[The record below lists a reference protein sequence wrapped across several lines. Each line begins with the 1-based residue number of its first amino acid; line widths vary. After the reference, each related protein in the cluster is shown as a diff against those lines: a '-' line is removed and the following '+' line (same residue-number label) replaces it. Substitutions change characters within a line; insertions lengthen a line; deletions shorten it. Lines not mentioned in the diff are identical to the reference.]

1 MKSLHLSRA
10 ILFWI
15 LLIALIVKAVPI
27 NLLHHRTTLITTP
40 TNQRITASS
49 SSEYT
54 PIEVHLAFT
63 QISNQIVVSFHT
75 LNYNEKLL
83 GSPMIKLSKDPNLIR
98 EVQVASIGSVVTQ
111 YGEVSHTGY
120 DFNVLLTNLEYD
132 TLYYYQCTFRN
143 GNVSSDIYHFHTR
156 TDPNRPE
163 SYETTVISYG
173 DQGILN
179 SYYVMERVKEFI
191 SNFYNSSSKNKNLF
205 VYHLGDI
212 SYADDYPGLIYQAV
226 WSWYM
231 HKMTPIMPYVAYM
244 VLPGNHEMGPLHHPY
259 YSFELGF
266 QALNHRF
273 FMPLRNNSAY
283 GHNMWY
289 SFEYGPI
296 TFISIS
302 TETNYPNNFFPEYV
316 FKGDQLAWLEQTLS
330 NIDRKRTPW
339 IIVTGHRP
347 IYSSAFG
354 YSNSHGIPD
363 GQSVPIQNAFED
375 LLVKYHVDIM
385 LVGHVHSYERTYPVY
400 KTQVERKDNFH
411 NLRYPIHIVN
421 GAGGCIEGLT
431 WSFSYH
437 WGINWSAH
445 IYNKD
450 EGYGVLKTSFNPQT
464 KIHSLSFSFYSAGEN
479 QLIDSVTI
487 TKDQHVL

>member
-1 MKSLHLSRA
+1 MSLLDIRKFDSLSLKSHLSSA
-10 ILFWI
+10 CLVLLLVLFCI
-15 LLIALIVKAVPI
+15 KAKSI
-27 NLLHHRTTLITTP
+27 TLHS
-40 TNQRITASS
+40 ASS
-49 SSEYT
+49 SSDFT
-54 PIEVHLAFT
+54 PVEVHLAFT
-63 QISNQIVVSFHT
+63 QIPNQIVVSFHT
-75 LNYNEKLL
+75 LNYDEKLL
-83 GSPMIKLSKDPNLIR
+83 GFPMIKFSHKDRTLKGEFQTATLGN
-98 EVQVASIGSVVTQ
+98 VVTQ

-120 DFNVLLTNLEYD
+120 DFNVLLSNLEFD
-132 TLYYYQCTFRN
+132 KLYYYQCTFTRN
-143 GNVSSDIYHFHTR
+143 ENVSSDIYHFHTR
-156 TDPNRPE
+156 TDPQSPE

-179 SYYVMERVKEFI
+179 SYYVMERVKDYI
-191 SNFYNSSSKNKNLF
+191 SKFYNSSQKNLF

-231 HKMTPIMPYVAYM
+231 NKMTSIMPYVSYM

-273 FMPLRNNSAY
+273 FMPLRNNSNF

-296 TFISIS
+296 TFVSIS
-302 TETNYPNNFFPEYV
+302 TETNYPENFFPEYV
-316 FKGDQLAWLEQTLS
+316 FKGDQLAWLEQTLAK
-330 NIDRKRTPW
+330 IDRKRTPW
-339 IIVTGHRP
+339 VIVTGHRP
-347 IYSSAFG
+347 IYSSAVG

-363 GQSVPIQNAFED
+363 GQSVPVQQAFED

-400 KTQVERKDNFH
+400 KTLVERKDNFH

-431 WSFSYH
+431 WSFMYH

-450 EGYGVLKTSFNPQT
+450 EGYGILKTSFNPQS
-464 KIHSLSFSFYSAGEN
+464 KIHSLTFSFYSAGEN

-487 TKDQHVL
+487 TKDDL